1 VPPMNKDF
9 SVTDGHQLKPPSD
22 DYIPKLTDNN
32 CMNYF
37 DPNTG
42 HLYIIIKGPAT
53 CDIKTQPVVI
63 LKMGVTVDIDSFFD
77 ADSIVSNIAG
87 LLGIDPAN
95 IRVTNIVREGSV
107 RRKLRQ
113 ELFSADLRL
122 WVKL

>member
-1 VPPMNKDF
+1 MHFTTSEN
-9 SVTDGHQLKPPSD
+9 
-22 DYIPKLTDNN
+22 
-32 CMNYF
+32 
-37 DPNTG
+37 PNTG

-107 RRKLRQ
+107 RRKRSGDTRSGQ
-113 ELFSADLRL
+113 ETIVRSRI
-122 WVKL
+122 